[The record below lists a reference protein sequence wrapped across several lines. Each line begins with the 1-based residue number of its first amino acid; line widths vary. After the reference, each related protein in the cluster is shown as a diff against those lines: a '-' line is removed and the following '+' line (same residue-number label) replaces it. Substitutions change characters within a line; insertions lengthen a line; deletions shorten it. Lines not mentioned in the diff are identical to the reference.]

1 MKEIKDAKDGV
12 ALMLGANAS
21 GDFTIL
27 LFVLLI
33 VTIFVSVLGKISDV
47 LSGLP
52 LTIFPASRA
61 AFNVWFYKM

>member
-1 MKEIKDAKDGV
+1 MRRMK
-12 ALMLGANAS
+12 ALVLRANAS
-21 GDFTIL
+21 GDLTIL

-33 VTIFVSVLGKISDV
+33 VTIFVSVLVKISNV

-52 LTIFPASRA
+52 LTRFPPSPT

>member
-1 MKEIKDAKDGV
+1 MNNGE
-12 ALMLGANAS
+12 ALMPRANAS
-21 GDFTIL
+21 GDLTLL

-33 VTIFVSVLGKISDV
+33 VTIFVSVLVKISNV

-52 LTIFPASRA
+52 LTCFPPSPA